1 MYGPLDVVTLAGE
14 KVDIHI
20 MKEIARGEW
29 TFLST
34 EITDKTGRISY
45 KIPSELELGFGIY
58 PIKIIVRYLLL

>member
-20 MKEIARGEW
+20 MKDLSNGEW

-34 EITDKTGRISY
+34 ELTDKTGRVSY
-45 KIPSELELGFGIY
+45 KIPSELDLGYGIY
-58 PIKIIVRYLLL
+58 PIKLIVR